1 MPTAATVTMPLE
13 LPGLEACWCA
23 AAVRA
28 AASWTTDGVVVEV
41 GRDGAE
47 VVVELAVAES
57 GTGVA
62 AVVVD
67 TAGNVVEGVSVEL
80 GHSAV
85 GLEGPVGTW
94 SLGLPLPSRS
104 NRQPSEVP
112 GDAVRSAGPSEA

>member
-1 MPTAATVTMPLE
+1 MALE

-28 AASWTTDGVVVEV
+28 AASWTTDGVVVVEV

-47 VVVELAVAES
+47 VVVELAVAGS

-62 AVVVD
+62 AVVVV
-67 TAGNVVEGVSVEL
+67 TAGTVVDGVSVEL
-80 GHSAV
+80 RHSAV

-104 NRQPSEVP
+104 NRQPSAVP

>member
-13 LPGLEACWCA
+13 LTGLEACWCA

-41 GRDGAE
+41 GRDGTE

-57 GTGVA
+57 GSGVA